1 MLLFVCYRCLL
12 CFCSLLFHS
21 ALWRLECERST
32 YACTHKSAYVNH
44 NNNNNSIKV
53 RTNLNRKC
61 VRVEGEPR
69 ALAFHSCTSKL
80 KVEITLIN
88 RSSISG
94 LMNLFHISNYATIL
108 QLRNAKVLQFLND
121 HLDIP
126 KYTYLQIFMLNVF
139 FPSLAECEKSVCIHK
154 TARLWSKYIEH
165 LFDSTNNHEQVF
177 E

>member
-1 MLLFVCYRCLL
+1 MLLFTP
-12 CFCSLLFHS
+12 FHS
-21 ALWRLECERST
+21 ALWRLKCERST
-32 YACTHKSAYVNH
+32 HACTHKSAYVNH
-44 NNNNNSIKV
+44 NNNSIKV

-139 FPSLAECEKSVCIHK
+139 SRHK
-154 TARLWSKYIEH
+154 PNGKKCVYSQN
-165 LFDSTNNHEQVF
+165 STIMIKLYRAFVRF
-177 E
+177 K